1 MNVDTGC
8 PTPFHSLHRGRILA
22 ACLVVQVLN
31 LPRRSTILPSGSAFI
46 GSIEQK
52 TGSATRISSFMSY
65 FRLLKCD
72 IASEAWRR
80 TFSSLSPNMATEN
93 EIEQGRSPPVTALS
107 KRRSK
112 DRAISVSFGSNLLNG
127 ATFCC
132 FDHFLL
138 RLMLERD

>member
-1 MNVDTGC
+1 
-8 PTPFHSLHRGRILA
+8 
-22 ACLVVQVLN
+22 
-31 LPRRSTILPSGSAFI
+31 
-46 GSIEQK
+46 
-52 TGSATRISSFMSY
+52 FMSY

-132 FDHFLL
+132 FDHFRL
-138 RLMLERD
+138 RLMLARDCLALWRYIFVVIRTLSLIFASRALCAMR